1 VEGRERVPRQERLMS
16 VEIRRV
22 ETKRQLKS
30 FIRFPY
36 SIYKGDPCWVPP
48 LDMDDMTTLS
58 RDKNPAFEYCEAEYW
73 MAYRDGRAV
82 GRVAGIINHRY
93 IEKWGKKRARFGW
106 IDFVEDIEVA
116 AALLKAVE
124 DWARSK
130 GLEAI
135 CGPLG
140 FTDLDREGMLIEGF
154 DRLGTYAT
162 NYNKPYY
169 PRLLERLGYAKDV
182 DWLEFRIRTP
192 KEIPEK
198 VRRVQELISKRAG
211 VRIYEWKSKKQV
223 EKMFGG
229 QIFSLIDEAYE
240 HLYGTVPLTERQVQ
254 YYIKTYLGFVDPRF
268 TKVLVDESDRLVGFG
283 ITMPSL
289 SEAVRK
295 ARGRLFPLGWLY
307 ILSALRKPKVID
319 MYLVAVKREL
329 QARGAIALIMNAIN
343 DSAIKAGV
351 EFSETNVEL
360 ETNIEVQGLWKDY
373 DKEQHKRRRAYIK
386 AL

>member
-1 VEGRERVPRQERLMS
+1 MS
-16 VEIRRV
+16 VELRRV
-22 ETKRQLKS
+22 ETKRQLKA
-30 FIRFPY
+30 FVRFPY
-36 SIYKGDPCWVPP
+36 AIYKGDPNWVPP

-73 MAYRDGRAV
+73 MAYRDGKAV
-82 GRVAGIINHRY
+82 GRIAGIINHRY

-106 IDFVEDIEVA
+106 IDFIDDIEVA
-116 AALLKAVE
+116 GALLKAVE
-124 DWARSK
+124 DWARAK
-130 GLEAI
+130 GLEGL

-169 PRLLERLGYAKDV
+169 PRHMERLGYVKDV
-182 DWLEFRIRTP
+182 DWVEFRIKTP

-198 VRRVQELISKRAG
+198 VRRVQEIITERTG
-211 VRIYEWKSKKQV
+211 VRVYEWKSKKQV
-223 EKMFGG
+223 ERMFGG

-268 TKVLVDESDRLVGFG
+268 TKILVDGSDRLVGFG
-283 ITMPSL
+283 ISMPSL
-289 SEAVRK
+289 STAVQR

-307 ILSALRKPKVID
+307 MLMAMRKPKVID

-329 QARGAIALIMNAIN
+329 QARGAIALIMNALN

-351 EFSETNVEL
+351 EYSETNVEL

-373 DKEQHKRRRAYIK
+373 DKEQHKRRRAFIK

>member
-1 VEGRERVPRQERLMS
+1 MS
-16 VEIRRV
+16 VELRRV
-22 ETKRQLKS
+22 ETRRQLKA

-36 SIYKGDPCWVPP
+36 SIYKDDPCWVPP
-48 LDMDDMTTLS
+48 LDADDMATLS
-58 RDKNPAFEYCEAEYW
+58 RDTNPAFEYCEAEYW
-73 MAYRDGRAV
+73 MAYKDGKAV
-82 GRVAGIINHRY
+82 GRIAGIINHRY

-130 GLEAI
+130 GLEGL

-140 FTDLDREGMLIEGF
+140 FTDLDREGMLIAGF

-162 NYNKPYY
+162 SYNKAYY
-169 PRLLERLGYAKDV
+169 PRFLEELGYEKDV
-182 DWLEFRIRTP
+182 DWVEFRVKTP
-192 KEIPEK
+192 SEIPEK
-198 VRRVQELISKRAG
+198 VRRVQELISKRTG
-211 VRIYEWKSKKQV
+211 VRVYEWKSKKEV
-223 EKMFGG
+223 ERRFGG

-268 TKVLVDESDRLVGFG
+268 TKILVDESDKLVGFG
-283 ITMPSL
+283 ISMPSL

-307 ILSALRKPKVID
+307 MLTALRKPKVID
-319 MYLVAVKREL
+319 MYLVAVRRDL
-329 QARGAIALIMNAIN
+329 QSRGAIALIMNALN

-351 EFSETNVEL
+351 EYSETNVEL
-360 ETNIEVQGLWKDY
+360 ETNVEVQGIWKDY
-373 DKEQHKRRRAYIK
+373 EKEQHKRRRAFIK
-386 AL
+386 TL